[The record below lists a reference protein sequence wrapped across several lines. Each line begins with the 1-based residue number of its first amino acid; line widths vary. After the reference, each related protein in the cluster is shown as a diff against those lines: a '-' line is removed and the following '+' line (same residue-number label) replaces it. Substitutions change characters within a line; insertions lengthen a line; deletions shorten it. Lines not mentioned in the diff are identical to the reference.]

1 MIKATN
7 TYESKI
13 TSTIQTDNIKTYIN
27 GTETTTISKKIE
39 KTEENATSITYKL
52 TLSDFQDERM
62 NNDLFKEWSGNIS
75 ILIDSKVI
83 SDQYGNQNMNKINNV
98 YAKVDFDKEEAIILT
113 KEELDNKI
121 FEDAIK
127 DSGYRYYI
135 KN

>member
-1 MIKATN
+1 M
-7 TYESKI
+7 
-13 TSTIQTDNIKTYIN
+13 
-27 GTETTTISKKIE
+27 E
-39 KTEENATSITYKL
+39 KTI
-52 TLSDFQDERM
+52 
-62 NNDLFKEWSGNIS
+62 
-75 ILIDSKVI
+75 ILIVIGIIAVFSIISYIKRMKSGSCCSGEGTLNREKLKVKDKNKSHYPYKKVLNI
-83 SDQYGNQNMNKINNV
+83 GGMTCSHCARNIENHLNKINNV

>member
-1 MIKATN
+1 MD
-7 TYESKI
+7 KI
-13 TSTIQTDNIKTYIN
+13 II
-27 GTETTTISKKIE
+27 
-39 KTEENATSITYKL
+39 L
-52 TLSDFQDERM
+52 
-62 NNDLFKEWSGNIS
+62 IS
-75 ILIDSKVI
+75 IAIIAVI
-83 SDQYGNQNMNKINNV
+83 SIINYIKRMKSGSCCSGEGILNAEKVKVKDKNKSHYQYKKVFNIGGMTCSHCARNIENNLNKIKNV

>member
-1 MIKATN
+1 M
-7 TYESKI
+7 
-13 TSTIQTDNIKTYIN
+13 
-27 GTETTTISKKIE
+27 E
-39 KTEENATSITYKL
+39 KTI
-52 TLSDFQDERM
+52 
-62 NNDLFKEWSGNIS
+62 
-75 ILIDSKVI
+75 ILIVIGIIAVFSIISYIKRMKSGSCCSGEGTLNREKLKVKDKNKSHYPYKKVLNI
-83 SDQYGNQNMNKINNV
+83 GGMTCSHCARNIENNLNKIKNV